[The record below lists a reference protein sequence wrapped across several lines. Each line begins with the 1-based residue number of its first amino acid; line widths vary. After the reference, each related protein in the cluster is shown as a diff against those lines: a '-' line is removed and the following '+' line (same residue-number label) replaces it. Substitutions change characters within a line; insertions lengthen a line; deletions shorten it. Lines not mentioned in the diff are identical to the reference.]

1 MIRWRTLALDL
12 LCDMVGGILYA
23 VGIYTFAK
31 MANFAPGGLSGLALL
46 MN

>member
-31 MANFAPGGLSGLALL
+31 WQTSRREGFRAWRC
-46 MN
+46 

>member
-23 VGIYTFAK
+23 VPKWQTSRREGFRAWRC
-31 MANFAPGGLSGLALL
+31 
-46 MN
+46 

>member
-23 VGIYTFAK
+23 VASIPLPKWQTSRREGFRAWRC
-31 MANFAPGGLSGLALL
+31 
-46 MN
+46 